1 MGGPKLAAD
10 DLIPVTRRILIVTD
24 VVPRPLD
31 CGQRIRVDN
40 ILAACARGHAVTFL
54 GPAPE
59 APEDRAEV
67 ERRCEKVA
75 WVDPW
80 AREPAGVAT
89 WLQAARA
96 TPGLKLPG
104 TIRYYLPYAA
114 ALRRLDLDAYDLIW
128 AERPHMARLCN
139 RVRARTIMDLDDV
152 EHVRLERA
160 LALRDGRFSIG
171 LLRDLYRHRM
181 YRRLELS
188 WSRGFLASVVCSE
201 HDRRYLEEHGCGN
214 GVVVPNGVPLAA
226 DAATRRPPAAPAAP
240 LRMAFLGNMLH
251 APNLDAVEY
260 LVSAILP
267 LLREADPALTL
278 DVIGPGATPELA
290 AHHAGQVTYRGFVAE
305 LAPAL
310 AAYDVLVAP
319 IRFGS
324 GTKVKLLDA
333 MASRI
338 PVVTT
343 AVGAEGLSIE
353 DGRHALLAETPE
365 AFAAQVLAVKRDP
378 ALALRLTEAAHALV
392 AERFSSAAVRDG
404 LAAWLEGLAAPSG
417 YAGSGSGI
425 PKSGLSR

>member
-1 MGGPKLAAD
+1 
-10 DLIPVTRRILIVTD
+10 V
-24 VVPRPLD
+24 
-31 CGQRIRVDN
+31 N
-40 ILAACARGHAVTFL
+40 
-54 GPAPE
+54 
-59 APEDRAEV
+59 
-67 ERRCEKVA
+67 
-75 WVDPW
+75 PW
-80 AREPAGVAT
+80 AREPADLAT
-89 WLQAARA
+89 WLDAARA

-114 ALRRLDLDAYDLIW
+114 ALRGLDLDTYDLIW

-160 LALRDGRFSIG
+160 LAVRGGGLSLGRLRE
-171 LLRDLYRHRM
+171 LYRYRI

-201 HDRRYLEEHGCGN
+201 HDRRYLEAHGCGN
-214 GVVVPNGVPLAA
+214 GAVVPNGVPLVDGAA
-226 DAATRRPPAAPAAP
+226 AGRPPPAPGAP

-260 LVSAILP
+260 LVSRILP
-267 LLREADPALTL
+267 LLRQADPAATL
-278 DVIGPGATPELA
+278 DVLGPGASPELVL
-290 AHHAGQVTYRGFVAE
+290 HHAGQVTYRGFVAE
-305 LAPAL
+305 LCPAL

-338 PVVTT
+338 PIVTT

-378 ALALRLTEAAHALV
+378 ALALRLTDAAHALV

-404 LAAWLEGLAAPSG
+404 LAAWLEGLAAPAG
-417 YAGSGSGI
+417 YDGSGSGI
-425 PKSGLSR
+425 PKSGLSRSPSTQR